1 MLTVGSSL
9 QTAARIKEAGPFG
22 PASVAYWVFSEL
34 SLAAHALLGD
44 EQDASGDNEDA
55 TDDIEDRG
63 TNATGAGKDSAGLV
77 DNIRCNCVFT
87 NDTIGC
93 LKLYIIKSGIFYGRH
108 VTVQILRSYSPFIY
122 YDISQFGSG

>member
-63 TNATGAGKDSAGLV
+63 TNATGAGKDSAGVASDGDRSRPRSLFSFGLSCRQKADV
-77 DNIRCNCVFT
+77 RR
-87 NDTIGC
+87 
-93 LKLYIIKSGIFYGRH
+93 IIQEPG
-108 VTVQILRSYSPFIY
+108 
-122 YDISQFGSG
+122 